1 MKSWM
6 KRKEVNSII
15 LKSMILFTILVLSGG
30 CNKDD
35 ETPAGDSHVETSDL
49 CQALI
54 NGVFENVELD
64 TPPVFL
70 DGGEDG
76 FIMALFEVIHYPAEA
91 RETGVEGICRLQ
103 YEITEEGMVENIEV
117 IEEPGAGIGESAMS
131 ALDSVTAGITYSPGV
146 FNGMIVRVKKELLI
160 RYRLE

>member
-6 KRKEVNSII
+6 KRKGVNSII
-15 LKSMILFTILVLSGG
+15 LKSIMLFTILILSGS

-35 ETPAGDSHVETSDL
+35 EAAVGDNHIEESDL

-76 FIMALFEVIHYPAEA
+76 FIMALFDVIRYPAEA

-103 YEITEEGMVENIEV
+103 YEITEEGMVESIEV
-117 IEEPGAGIGESAMS
+117 IDEPGAGIGESAVFALES
-131 ALDSVTAGITYSPGV
+131 ATTGISYSPGI
-146 FNGMIVRVKKELLI
+146 FNGMLVRVRKELLI